1 MNPIR
6 SRMLELHM
14 SFTDLQNDTQLSK
27 ATIARLI
34 KNDEIP
40 DNTRLSTLKLI
51 ANSIECPVS
60 TLLAPAVTNYSIL
73 PPTSEKK
80 KVRNEISSIVFSYI
94 VPINFDL
101 ITNSTFKIDFFQNIK
116 NQNLNKI
123 IISVEK
129 DLNLAIG
136 GLILG
141 DQQRTLKSI
150 LNELIINCH
159 YEMSSFDKNNDIF
172 CDFNAFINSEFS
184 TQGTF
189 SFNYSNTSESH
200 FLHIYF

>member
-1 MNPIR
+1 
-6 SRMLELHM
+6 MLELHM

-40 DNTRLSTLKLI
+40 DNTRISTLKLV

-60 TLLAPAVTNYSIL
+60 TLLAPTITNYSISS
-73 PPTSEKK
+73 PTSEKK
-80 KVRNEISSIVFSYI
+80 KVRDEISSIVFSYT
-94 VPINFDL
+94 VPIQFAL
-101 ITNSTFKIDFFQNIK
+101 ITNSTFKIDFFQSIRTQK
-116 NQNLNKI
+116 LNKI

-129 DLNLAIG
+129 DPSLTIG
-136 GLILG
+136 DLILG
-141 DQQRTLKSI
+141 NQQHTLINI
-150 LNELIINCH
+150 LNESIINCG
-159 YEMSSFDKNNDIF
+159 YEMSSVDQHNDIF

-184 TQGTF
+184 TLSTF
-189 SFNYSNTSESH
+189 VFNYSDNSESH